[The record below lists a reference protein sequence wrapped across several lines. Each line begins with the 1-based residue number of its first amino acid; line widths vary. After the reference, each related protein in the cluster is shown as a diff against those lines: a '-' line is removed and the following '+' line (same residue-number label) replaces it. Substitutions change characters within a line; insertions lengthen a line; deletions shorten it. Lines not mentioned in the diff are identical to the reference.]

1 MTPTHKYNTFGKR
14 LLAGIIDAFVFIP
27 FSIANRHIE
36 NIDNKNLF
44 IVWTLFYIICWT
56 MYVVIGHGKYGQTI
70 GKRLMNIKVFDI
82 NEQDVIGYKRA
93 FFREAVWFFSNLI
106 GITYFAATAYQTG
119 ATNKELDDK
128 LNTGFIGLTMSIWFM
143 LELVTMFL
151 NSKRRALHDFIA
163 GSVVIDVN
171 EMKREELQRRHQE
184 LLDAIRN
191 K

>member
-1 MTPTHKYNTFGKR
+1 MR
-14 LLAGIIDAFVFIP
+14 LYLCRLALLTG
-27 FSIANRHIE
+27 HIE

-106 GITYFAATAYQTG
+106 GITYLAATAYQTV

-128 LNTGFIGLTMSIWFM
+128 LNTGFIGLTMSIWFL

-151 NSKRRALHDFIA
+151 NKKRRALHDFIA
-163 GSVVIDVN
+163 GSVVVDVN
-171 EMKREELQRRHQE
+171 EMKREELPRRHQE
-184 LLDAIRN
+184 LLEAIRN